1 VSKSR
6 AQIDAV
12 DSPPVNDKTID
23 WLLDGD
29 PAVRWQV
36 MRDLTDEPAEAVSTE
51 RARVAA
57 EGWGARLLSLQ
68 SVDGNWGGGAYTPKW
83 ISTTYTLLE
92 LRHLGSDPADEQV
105 RRSVELVRDRVVL
118 GAKEFPF
125 FEYHYEA
132 CITAM
137 TLALASYF
145 LGDTDSLPQPEY
157 LLDLQRPDG
166 GWNCEFSSDRSSFH
180 TTISVLEAL
189 LEYERSRGGDPAAAE
204 ARQRA
209 HEYLLSRR
217 LMYSLSSG
225 ELVNKRWLLLTFPPR
240 WHYDVLRGLDYLRDA
255 GAAPDPR
262 AEEAVEMVAAKR
274 RQDGKW
280 PLQGR
285 HPGKVHFEMEEGAG
299 KPSRW
304 NTLRALRVLDWYR
317 RG

>member
-1 VSKSR
+1 VSENSG
-6 AQIDAV
+6 AV
-12 DSPPVNDKTID
+12 DPID
-23 WLLDGD
+23 STSVSDEILPWLLDSD
-29 PAVRWQV
+29 PAIRWQV
-36 MRDLTDEPAEAVSTE
+36 MRDLTDEPTKKVAAE
-51 RARVAA
+51 RARVAT
-57 EGWGARLLSLQ
+57 EGWGTRLLSLQ
-68 SVDGNWGGGAYTPKW
+68 AEDGNWGGGSYTPKW

-92 LRHLGSDPADEQV
+92 LRHLGIDPADGRV
-105 RRSVELVRDRVVL
+105 SRSIELVRDRVVL

-125 FEYHYEA
+125 FEYHHEA

-145 LGDTDSLPQPEY
+145 LGCTDRPPQPEY

-189 LEYERSRGGDPAAAE
+189 LEYERARGGEPAAAE
-204 ARQRA
+204 ARHRA

-217 LMYSLSSG
+217 LMYSLSTG
-225 ELVNKRWLLLTFPPR
+225 ELVNKRWLLLAFPPR

-255 GAAPDPR
+255 GAEPDPR
-262 AEEAVEMVAAKR
+262 AREAVEMVVSKR
-274 RQDGKW
+274 RKDGTW

-304 NTLRALRVLDWYR
+304 NTLRALRVLDWYG